1 MKFLKKAVSILA
13 ACGIAIAAIP
23 FSAIPADA
31 AILYSLDDGF
41 LTIKSPEVIEK
52 DGTKVPWYDERDQI
66 TSLVLRD
73 GITEIGDA
81 LFTDLT
87 ALETIDFPDTLTT
100 IGTNSFRNCTSLKSI
115 ELPSSLTTIGIGAF
129 GDCTQLQSVQFSEG
143 LKSIETGAFHDCSE
157 LTEITLPGTLSELG
171 DSAFYNCSSLASISI
186 PAGVTEL
193 NELTFVGC
201 TELEDITIEGEL
213 TYLGGNVFSATK
225 WLANQPDWV
234 IVQDKFLQAYQGTE
248 TDLVIP
254 EGVTYI
260 CDRAFSGGEIKSVK
274 LSDSVKTI
282 GNSVFLS
289 STLETIDLNQVESI
303 GNSAFYDC
311 ESLTSL
317 NIPNTVTSI
326 GSSLASGCTA
336 LTNITLGGSITTIP
350 SNSFYDCS
358 ALEKVIIPD
367 SVTTIERYA
376 FYRCDSLEKIWIPES
391 VVTMENGSVGNL
403 GGSIS
408 EILTIYGKAGS
419 TAETYAT
426 ENGIAFVDISDT
438 IIMGDVN
445 NDGNITIADAVL
457 LQKWLLSVPN
467 TTLPNWKAADLCKD
481 ERLNVFDL
489 CLLKQMLI
497 EQ

>member
-1 MKFLKKAVSILA
+1 MKFLKKAVSMLA

-31 AILYSLDDGF
+31 AILYSLDDGV

-73 GITEIGDA
+73 GITKIGDA

-225 WLANQPDWV
+225 WLSNQPDWV

>member
-1 MKFLKKAVSILA
+1 M
-13 ACGIAIAAIP
+13 
-23 FSAIPADA
+23 
-31 AILYSLDDGF
+31 
-41 LTIKSPEVIEK
+41 
-52 DGTKVPWYDERDQI
+52 
-66 TSLVLRD
+66 
-73 GITEIGDA
+73 
-81 LFTDLT
+81 
-87 ALETIDFPDTLTT
+87 
-100 IGTNSFRNCTSLKSI
+100 
-115 ELPSSLTTIGIGAF
+115 
-129 GDCTQLQSVQFSEG
+129 
-143 LKSIETGAFHDCSE
+143 
-157 LTEITLPGTLSELG
+157 
-171 DSAFYNCSSLASISI
+171 
-186 PAGVTEL
+186 
-193 NELTFVGC
+193 
-201 TELEDITIEGEL
+201 
-213 TYLGGNVFSATK
+213 
-225 WLANQPDWV
+225 
-234 IVQDKFLQAYQGTE
+234 
-248 TDLVIP
+248 
-254 EGVTYI
+254 
-260 CDRAFSGGEIKSVK
+260 
-274 LSDSVKTI
+274 
-282 GNSVFLS
+282 
-289 STLETIDLNQVESI
+289 NQVESI